1 MSFDLDWGIGMITLF
16 MFGML
21 FLLLFINVPIAFATG
36 SVAVMSAYLFWS
48 PRAVSILPGSIYGM
62 VTNYIFVA
70 VPMFIF
76 MGAVLER
83 SGITDYLYEAVY
95 NWVGSLRGSLAVAT
109 VLASIVMSA
118 MVGVIGAIIV
128 SMGLIALPSMLKR
141 GYDSKLAM
149 GCVMAGGSLG
159 VLIPPSIMLIMY
171 GMWAGIS
178 IRQMFL
184 GAFGPGLLLGGLF
197 IAYILIR
204 CYLQPELGPSLPKE
218 DMLPFIARLRY
229 LRALILP
236 IALIIFV
243 LGSILTGIAAP
254 TEAAGIGAFGSL
266 ICALVYRNL
275 NWKMV
280 YEACIAT
287 IRLSAMVMWIGF
299 GAVMFVSIY
308 NGLGGVE
315 FVKSLML
322 GIPVE
327 PWVLLIGMMA
337 IVLLLGMIIEW
348 VGIIMLVIP
357 IFMPISASLG
367 FDPLW
372 FGILICVNLQ
382 MDVLTPP
389 FGYALFYMKGV
400 APKNVTTADTY
411 RAAIPFVLLQL
422 IGLTLCMIFPQ
433 IVLWLP
439 SFLR

>member
-1 MSFDLDWGIGMITLF
+1 MNFDLNWGIGMITLF

-21 FLLLFINVPIAFATG
+21 FFLLMLNVPIAFATG
-36 SVAVMSAYLFWS
+36 AVAVMSAYLFWS
-48 PRAVSILPGSIYGM
+48 PRAVNLLPSSIYGM

-95 NWVGSLRGSLAVAT
+95 HWVGALRGSLAMAT
-109 VLASIVMSA
+109 VLASIIMSA

-128 SMGLIALPSMLKR
+128 SMGLIALPSMLRR
-141 GYDSKLAM
+141 GYDIKLAM
-149 GCVMAGGSLG
+149 GCIMAGGALG

-184 GAFGPGLLLGGLF
+184 GAFMPGFLLGGLF
-197 IAYILIR
+197 LLYILIR
-204 CYLQPELGPSLPKE
+204 SWLQPGIAPSLPVEERLPLKE
-218 DMLPFIARLRY
+218 KIKY

-236 IALIIFV
+236 VALIVFV
-243 LGSILTGIAAP
+243 LGSILTGMAAP
-254 TEAAGIGAFGSL
+254 TEAAGIGAFGAI

-275 NWKMV
+275 SWKMIK
-280 YEACIAT
+280 EACLET
-287 IRLSAMVMWIGF
+287 LRLSSMVMWIGF

-322 GIPVE
+322 ALPVE
-327 PWVLLIGMMA
+327 PWVLLAGMMV
-337 IVLLLGMIIEW
+337 IVLMLGMIIEW
-348 VGIIMLVIP
+348 VGIIMLVVPIFIP
-357 IFMPISASLG
+357 IVAALG

-372 FGILICVNLQ
+372 FGILVCVNLQ

-400 APKNVTTADTY
+400 APKSVTTADIY
-411 RAAIPFVLLQL
+411 RASIPFVLLQL
-422 IGLTLCMIFPQ
+422 TGLILCMVFPQ

-439 SFLR
+439 ALLN

>member
-1 MSFDLDWGIGMITLF
+1 MTFDLDWSIGMITLF
-16 MFGML
+16 MFGSL
-21 FLLLFINVPIAFATG
+21 FLLLLLNVPIAFATG
-36 SVAVMSAYLFWS
+36 AVAVISAYLFWS
-48 PRAVSILPGSIYGM
+48 PRAVGLLPSSIFGM

-95 NWVGSLRGSLAVAT
+95 HWVGSLRGSLAVAT

-141 GYDSKLAM
+141 GYNLNLAM
-149 GCVMAGGSLG
+149 GSVMAGGSLG

-178 IRQMFL
+178 IRQLFL
-184 GAFGPGLLLGGLF
+184 GAMMPGLLLGGLF
-197 IAYILIR
+197 IIYILVR
-204 CYLQPELGPSLPKE
+204 SYLQPGLAPSLPEEERISRQEK
-218 DMLPFIARLRY
+218 LRY
-229 LRALILP
+229 LKALILP

-243 LGSILTGIAAP
+243 LGSILSGIAAP

-266 ICALVYRNL
+266 VCALAYRNL
-275 NWKMV
+275 SWKLV
-280 YEACIAT
+280 REACLET

-299 GAVMFVSIY
+299 GAVMFISIY
-308 NGLGGVE
+308 NGVGGVE
-315 FVKSLML
+315 FVKGMML
-322 GIPVE
+322 ALPVD
-327 PWVLLIGMMA
+327 PWVLLIGMMV
-337 IVLLLGMIIEW
+337 IVLILGMIIEW

-357 IFMPISASLG
+357 IFMPIAETLG
-367 FDPLW
+367 FDPVW

-400 APKNVTTADTY
+400 APKGVTTADIY
-411 RAAIPFVLLQL
+411 RASVPFVLLQL
-422 IGLTLCMIFPQ
+422 TGLILCMVFPQ
-433 IVLWLP
+433 IILWLP
-439 SFLR
+439 NLLR